1 MLQDLWATLYI
12 LYIYFPLIRREQ
24 HLPEDRTP
32 GPQDGLHGTDRLL
45 VSSDQEGDIT
55 ELWQIGQ
62 EAEIRT
68 QTTEVL

>member
-1 MLQDLWATLYI
+1 MLQDLWARLYI

-45 VSSDQEGDIT
+45 VRPHQEGDVT
-55 ELWQIGQ
+55 QLREVGQ
-62 EAEIRT
+62 ERKVAT
-68 QTTEVL
+68 